1 MNLYPVKHKILLPYL
16 IYHLHS
22 LQKTLNQHQTK
33 SNLNSL
39 NANSDITSTSYT
51 EIDDSIPKKTS
62 STDKDT
68 STGQNVGACN
78 MLTKTNISLVN
89 LYPVKH
95 KILLPYLIYHLHSLQ
110 KTLNQH
116 QTKSNL
122 NSLNANSDITS
133 TSYTE
138 IDDSIPKK
146 TSSTDKDTSTGQNV
160 GACNMLTKTNMMPT
174 QSVAD
179 VIEITTPNNDAM
191 KVKLISLA
199 AKVNLGKT
207 KFGEKNV

>member
-1 MNLYPVKHKILLPYL
+1 M
-16 IYHLHS
+16 
-22 LQKTLNQHQTK
+22 
-33 SNLNSL
+33 
-39 NANSDITSTSYT
+39 
-51 EIDDSIPKKTS
+51 
-62 STDKDT
+62 
-68 STGQNVGACN
+68 
-78 MLTKTNISLVN
+78 
-89 LYPVKH
+89 
-95 KILLPYLIYHLHSLQ
+95 
-110 KTLNQH
+110 
-116 QTKSNL
+116 